1 MPHGAIKG
9 EPQPPVRPIFRLS
22 PLLRNWGTPTG
33 TAAPLAELFPVG
45 AHDDQADAASLALAK
60 LTAVKPASVLY

>member
-1 MPHGAIKG
+1 
-9 EPQPPVRPIFRLS
+9 VRPIFRLS

-33 TAAPLAELFPVG
+33 TAAPLAELFPFG